1 MTETVAGLVARHGH
15 GDQELKPLL
24 AVRDLRVE
32 FHLRRGVATAV
43 AGLSYELHRSETLA
57 IVGESGS
64 GKTVAAQA
72 VLGVLT
78 TPPARVTNGQ
88 VLLAGQDML
97 KMTEPQRR
105 RIRGEKIALIAQN
118 SSLNPVFSVGWQIAE
133 PFRVHRGMSSRDA
146 LARAAELLDR
156 VGIPAARS
164 RLKDY
169 PHEFSGGMRQRAS
182 IAMAMAL
189 EPDVL
194 IADEPTTALDV
205 TVQAQ
210 IMVLLQ
216 QMQDET
222 GMGIVL
228 ITHDLG
234 LVSEWAD
241 RLLVMY
247 AGRECETGAVEE
259 VLARSAHPYTRGL
272 TASIPHAHQKK
283 GRLEPIPGSPPDL
296 MSPAPG
302 CAFAPRCAWALDRCH
317 AERPELRSVGAGR
330 ASSCHRIDE
339 LLTIREQEG
348 QHHV

>member
-1 MTETVAGLVARHGH
+1 MSNTVISESTRRDDGVESPQA
-15 GDQELKPLL
+15 LL
-24 AVRDLRVE
+24 EVRDLRVE
-32 FHLRRGVATAV
+32 FHLRRAVVTAV
-43 AGLSYELHRSETLA
+43 SGLSYELHRGETLA

-78 TPPARVTNGQ
+78 TPPARVAGGQ
-88 VLLAGQDML
+88 VLLNGSDL
-97 KMTEPQRR
+97 LRLPEPELR
-105 RIRGEKIALIAQN
+105 RIRGENISLIAQN

-133 PFRVHRGMSSRDA
+133 PFRIHRGMSHRDS
-146 LARAAELLDR
+146 LAQAAELLDR
-156 VGIPAARS
+156 VGIPAAKS

-189 EPDVL
+189 KPDVL

-205 TVQAQ
+205 TIQVQ
-210 IMVLLQ
+210 IMTLLKE
-216 QMQDET
+216 MQDET

-247 AGRECETGAVEE
+247 AGRECETGTVEE
-259 VLARSAHPYTRGL
+259 VMARPAHPYTRGL
-272 TASIPHAHQKK
+272 IRSIPSAREKK
-283 GRLEPIPGSPPDL
+283 GRLTPIHGSPPDL
-296 MSPAPG
+296 MQLMPG
-302 CAFAPRCAWALDRCH
+302 CSFAPRCSMAVDRCLV
-317 AERPELRSVGAGR
+317 ERPELQLVAPGR
-330 ASSCHRIDE
+330 ESGCHRADE
-339 LLTIREQEG
+339 IMHGPTEESRD
-348 QHHV
+348 HD